1 MALHAK
7 LQLSAPALKGPIVA
21 CRSPPL
27 RLTDRPGRGGDILP
41 HLPHLP
47 LSPLLPSLQP
57 SLLLSSIL
65 RSFRAAAL
73 LQSDTWIGLRVTPLR
88 SSPVRG
94 GRGGRG
100 RGPQLFQVV
109 PGTSRR
115 RHGLF
120 ANGRRHLQRERERTD
135 VFIGR
140 GLIKVVCESL
150 LFFSPGHVSMNL
162 HIPF

>member
-41 HLPHLP
+41 LLPHLP
-47 LSPLLPSLQP
+47 PLPPPSPL
-57 SLLLSSIL
+57 SSL
-65 RSFRAAAL
+65 RSFFLASFAHSERLRCYSQTSGSGCVSHRSAL
-73 LQSDTWIGLRVTPLR
+73 HLFGAGGGDEGRNFFKWCRELHAVAIG
-88 SSPVRG
+88 SSPM
-94 GRGGRG
+94 
-100 RGPQLFQVV
+100 
-109 PGTSRR
+109 
-115 RHGLF
+115 
-120 ANGRRHLQRERERTD
+120 ARRHLQSERERTD

-140 GLIKVVCESL
+140 GLIKVDCESL
-150 LFFSPGHVSMNL
+150 LFFSPGPVSLNL

>member
-41 HLPHLP
+41 L
-47 LSPLLPSLQP
+47 LLPSPQP

-109 PGTSRR
+109 PGTSCR
-115 RHGLF
+115 RHGLL

-150 LFFSPGHVSMNL
+150 LFFSPGHASMNL